1 MRLYSVATIRLCSI
15 TVYGLTGPS
24 FGVALT
30 STWSVDGLE
39 VPD

>member
-1 MRLYSVATIRLCSI
+1 MRLYTVATIRLCSI

-30 STWSVDGLE
+30 STWPVIGLG
-39 VPD
+39 VSD